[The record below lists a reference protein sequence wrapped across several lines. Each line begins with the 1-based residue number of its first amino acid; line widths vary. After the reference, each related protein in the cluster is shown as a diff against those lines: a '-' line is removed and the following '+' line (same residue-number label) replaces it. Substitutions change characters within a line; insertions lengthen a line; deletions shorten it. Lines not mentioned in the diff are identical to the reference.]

1 MSAISTETLS
11 LGYGETIII
20 DELNLTIPKVK
31 SPYLSAATAA
41 VSRLSFGLSH
51 V

>member
-20 DELNLTIPKVK
+20 DELNLTIPKGEITVFIG
-31 SPYLSAATAA
+31 ATVA